1 MELRKVHET
10 VVVHGNYEYGIRNKG
25 RAYTLL
31 SVCQRRAGENA
42 IYEMRER
49 QADGCLIIAVKTGIM
64 LRAIIVTPPIPQQEK
79 KKIPQVGGAEFVII
93 VGTEL
98 DGYCVGRIP
107 FDGDGASFEILETF
121 DQITRK
127 YRPVEQE
134 DIYINKIMLDNSDEL
149 TIGINTISESS
160 WDAECNIP
168 NPHCPLAP
176 LSGTIECAFSMDVRN
191 IQENVPEQN
200 ATFRFHRRQY
210 CDRRFGLS
218 AYFRDKQD
226 FIQLTDNAS
235 FDIGH
240 GPAILIPRVEDA
252 DQSEIKSSH
261 LSISCLNF
269 EKRFYC
275 TSEWGD
281 SYERELDDFLS
292 ADQCYFSFAGALAG
306 PMVIDPG
313 YSTIETGDYLDGE
326 YKFREDTSEA
336 YFVPWEHPDL
346 APFLDL
352 EQRRFL
358 YAWNRPL
365 PGISARVFNTPLRMA
380 YLGTGAPDFNKPAPA
395 HEFFFNRQ
403 HKDVQVFISTSSL
416 MEGTFDKLGA
426 VGSYTIT
433 DRRHRVF
440 SSAAVLFTGET
451 LESTA
456 GRNEKFRLA
465 LENFFFLV
473 RDAQTKA
480 ALPVDENMSLSGNVY
495 GYLSSPLATTSRED
509 LRMNLYLRINAA
521 REEEELEPL
530 TPDNDLEFAAMIMA
544 YDCAKNELESHT
556 GSDGSSPSD
565 RMLRTSYAKRFSLL
579 CEVGENIAFGQKTV
593 EEAFDA
599 WRTSST
605 HWANIT
611 NPDWTDTGIAI
622 YPTEDGDYYWVQVFG
637 RRE

>member
-1 MELRKVHET
+1 
-10 VVVHGNYEYGIRNKG
+10 
-25 RAYTLL
+25 
-31 SVCQRRAGENA
+31 
-42 IYEMRER
+42 
-49 QADGCLIIAVKTGIM
+49 
-64 LRAIIVTPPIPQQEK
+64 
-79 KKIPQVGGAEFVII
+79 
-93 VGTEL
+93 
-98 DGYCVGRIP
+98 
-107 FDGDGASFEILETF
+107 
-121 DQITRK
+121 
-127 YRPVEQE
+127 
-134 DIYINKIMLDNSDEL
+134 
-149 TIGINTISESS
+149 
-160 WDAECNIP
+160 
-168 NPHCPLAP
+168 
-176 LSGTIECAFSMDVRN
+176 
-191 IQENVPEQN
+191 
-200 ATFRFHRRQY
+200 
-210 CDRRFGLS
+210 
-218 AYFRDKQD
+218 
-226 FIQLTDNAS
+226 
-235 FDIGH
+235 
-240 GPAILIPRVEDA
+240 
-252 DQSEIKSSH
+252 
-261 LSISCLNF
+261 
-269 EKRFYC
+269 
-275 TSEWGD
+275 
-281 SYERELDDFLS
+281 
-292 ADQCYFSFAGALAG
+292 
-306 PMVIDPG
+306 MVIDPG

-395 HEFFFNRQ
+395 HEFFFQ
-403 HKDVQVFISTSSL
+403 PAAQGCSGFYLHQLTD
-416 MEGTFDKLGA
+416 GGDFDKLGA

-565 RMLRTSYAKRFSLL
+565 RMLRTSYAKRFSL

-593 EEAFDA
+593 EEALMRGA
-599 WRTSST
+599 HLRRTGQTLQILTGRTPESPFIPRKT
-605 HWANIT
+605 ATIT
-611 NPDWTDTGIAI
+611 GSRFLDDENN
-622 YPTEDGDYYWVQVFG
+622 FG
-637 RRE
+637 G